1 LVNDGDFK
9 TIPDDAVYCSTLVI
23 TEELLTKFAE
33 LSGDYN
39 PLHVDGKFAMA
50 RGFTDR
56 VAYGNILGLLLSRLV
71 GMHLWSPNVM
81 IISQR
86 INFNK
91 PVYPRDTIELK
102 AKITQKSAAVNIVEL
117 TLSFSNQA
125 GEIVASGKCQV
136 RSI

>member
-1 LVNDGDFK
+1 VVNDDDFK
-9 TIPDDAVYCSTLVI
+9 KIPDDAVYCSTLVI
-23 TEELLTKFAE
+23 TEELLTNFAE

-39 PLHVDGKFAMA
+39 PLHVDGKFATAM
-50 RGFTDR
+50 GFTDR

-71 GMHLWSPNVM
+71 GMHLWSQNVM
-81 IISQR
+81 IVSQR

-91 PVYPRDTIELK
+91 PVYPQDTVELK

-117 TLSFSNQA
+117 TLLFSNQA